1 MLEWIKL
8 ETFLLN
14 DERVQALLDDY
25 GLAGLGTYVLLRSQI
40 DAQSGRGLPLDYV
53 LKIGG
58 PLARKNKYIRIL
70 RNYGL
75 FTEDDFGLVRACALT
90 PAPESSASEAPAPVL
105 SADVPTE
112 EEKNRN
118 LETDKSVIKKR
129 FQKPSVDE
137 IRAYCQQRLNQ
148 VDAARFWDFYE
159 SKGWLVGKTKMS
171 DWKAAVRTWERSSK
185 AESLELSD
193 ESGSINHKPST
204 INHQNGVQYYNGRPL
219 PADAPPRPSDTA
231 EWDEASG
238 TWFELYR

>member
-14 DERVQALLDDY
+14 DTRILALLDDY

-58 PLARKNKYIRIL
+58 SLARKNKYLRIL

-90 PAPESSASEAPAPVL
+90 PAPELSASERPTPIL

-112 EEKNRN
+112 EENIRN

-137 IRAYCQQRLNQ
+137 IRAYCQQRQNQ

-159 SKGWLVGKTKMS
+159 SKGWLVGKSKMK

-185 AESLELSD
+185 DDGLWMRD
-193 ESGSINHKPST
+193 EGKSINPQLST
-204 INHQNGVQYYNGRPL
+204 LNLQNGVQYYNGRPL

-238 TWFELYR
+238 TWFDLYK